1 MACTALISTSCV
13 NYASAVGFDFTVT
26 TNDRS
31 DTSDTENPNGV
42 VKNTSDNVP
51 ASVHVSSFN
60 RNVNNV
66 TFRFKVVKY
75 SGSRVDASEPREYCG
90 VTDFKLYYMPNMG
103 INGQRYLL
111 RGRYASG
118 SVANVQTRGSW
129 NA

>member
-1 MACTALISTSCV
+1 MISTSCV
-13 NYASAVGFDFTVT
+13 NYASAAGFDFTVT

-66 TFRFKVVKY
+66 TF
-75 SGSRVDASEPREYCG
+75 
-90 VTDFKLYYMPNMG
+90 MPNMG